1 MSDSLEHRKDA
12 EIDVAGTPHARLLIG
27 ALVIIVVAVFS
38 NSLGGQFVYDDVQQI
53 ETNQLLGHWDR
64 GTLFRIFTHDIKT
77 TLRQDLTDDRA
88 HSHYYRPIFLM
99 YLMTGY
105 EFAGGR
111 AFRWH
116 CIAIGLHIL
125 ASVLAFLVVRK
136 TLAHAGAPG
145 PAYYNHLAFLAAL
158 FFAVHPVQCESVSW
172 ISGSVNPLAAVLS
185 LASIYTYL
193 IYKESHVTGR
203 GGLVGR
209 NAILLAAASVLYG
222 MALLT
227 KESALFVPALIAAN
241 ELFVFDAA
249 ATRTK
254 APETEASEPAGSRRL
269 LSLVPFVLV
278 AIGYLSIRLILLGHV
293 TSGGG
298 LLGSGGLAQ
307 ATGSLLKVPA
317 LLARYERLVVLP
329 WGLSVNYDFG
339 RAGTMTLAALWF
351 PMGLLIATGLIF
363 FLLWTRSRIARAGI
377 LWVIIPLLP
386 HLNPGFFSSEEL
398 LHDRYL
404 YLSLIGVG
412 ILVSLLANI
421 QTELRPLIKKTC
433 IPALASALAI
443 ALCVLTVFQ
452 NRVWRDSH
460 TLWSNAVER
469 APGSRMAHFWLGSL
483 AESNQDLDEAARQ
496 YAFAAGADPNCIDC
510 LTNLAFVYA
519 HKGQWDDSIQAFER
533 VVTLTPDHSIAHF
546 NLSFAYA
553 VVRRY
558 KDAIREQRAAIALDP
573 AGPRIDEWRAREKQL
588 EALAQGRD
596 A

>member
-1 MSDSLEHRKDA
+1 MSDSLDHRKDA
-12 EIDVAGTPHARLLIG
+12 EINTDRAPHARLLLG
-27 ALVIIVVAVFS
+27 ALVIIVLAVFS

-77 TLRQDLTDDRA
+77 TLRQDLTDDHA
-88 HSHYYRPIFLM
+88 HSHYYRPVFLM
-99 YLMTGY
+99 YLMTAY
-105 EFAGGR
+105 ELAGR
-111 AFRWH
+111 QAFWWH

-136 TLAHAGAPG
+136 TLVQAGAPR
-145 PAYYNHLAFLAAL
+145 PAYYNHLAFFAAL
-158 FFAVHPVQCESVSW
+158 VFAVHPVQSESVSW

-185 LASIYTYL
+185 LASIYAYL
-193 IYKESHVTGR
+193 LYKESATTGR

-209 NAILLAAASVLYG
+209 TAILLAAASVLYG

-241 ELFVFDAA
+241 ELFVFDG
-249 ATRTK
+249 TPIETK
-254 APETEASEPAGSRRL
+254 QPETEAPGTGASRRL

-278 AIGYLSIRLILLGHV
+278 SIGYLSIRFIVLGHI
-293 TSGGG
+293 TSGAG
-298 LLGSGGLAQ
+298 LLGSRGLAR
-307 ATGSLLKVPA
+307 AAGSLLEVPA
-317 LLARYERLVVLP
+317 LLGRYEWLVVLP

-339 RAGTMTLAALWF
+339 RAGTMTLAALWL
-351 PMGLLIATGLIF
+351 PMGLLIATGLLF
-363 FLLWTRSRIARAGI
+363 WLLWTWSRVARAGI

-386 HLNPGFFSSEEL
+386 HLNPSFFSSEEL

-421 QTELRPLIKKTC
+421 PANMPPLIKKTF
-433 IPALASALAI
+433 IPALATVLVM
-443 ALCVLTVFQ
+443 ALCVLTVFE

-460 TLWSNAVER
+460 TLWSNAVQR

-483 AESNQDLDEAARQ
+483 AEANQDLNEAARQ
-496 YAFAAGADPNCIDC
+496 YSFAAGADPNCIDC

-558 KDAIREQRAAIALDP
+558 KDAIREQRAAIELDP
-573 AGPRIDEWRAREKQL
+573 TGPRSDEWRAREKQL
-588 EALAQGRD
+588 EALAEGRD